1 MSNRSQST
9 LNASPPAPARKI
21 ADSRTRLLEAML
33 GAIWERSYGAASVE
47 AICERADV
55 RKGTFYHFFK
65 SKAALAMA
73 AMEHFWERHSQPA
86 LDEIFSVDRPPLK
99 RFERLIG
106 YWYQHTV
113 ECQREKGR
121 VLGCPYFNLGAETA
135 SVEPELATKVREIL
149 DRYQAQLEVTL
160 EEARLAGDIQIGDA
174 AETAGSL
181 FSLIEGCSMQA
192 RIHDDP
198 ERVRHFSEAFGRVI
212 GAPLDPD
219 FSTAN
224 LPSRPEP
231 DEH

>member
-1 MSNRSQST
+1 MST
-9 LNASPPAPARKI
+9 LSHSTEEAKTSPATSRPV
-21 ADSRTRLLEAML
+21 ADSRTRLLEAMI

-73 AMEHFWERHSQPA
+73 AIEHLWETRSQPA
-86 LDEIFSVDRPPLK
+86 LEEIFAETRPPLK
-99 RFERLIG
+99 RFERLIE
-106 YWYQHTV
+106 YWYQRTV
-113 ECQREKGR
+113 ECKEEKGR

-135 SVEPELATKVREIL
+135 SVEPELAAKVRGFL
-149 DRYQAQLEVTL
+149 DRYQSQLEASL
-160 EEARLAGDIQIGDA
+160 EEAKQSGEIHITDS

-198 ERVRHFSEAFGRVI
+198 ERVRHFSDAFGRVI
-212 GAPLDPD
+212 GAPL
-219 FSTAN
+219 S
-224 LPSRPEP
+224 PEFAAAP
-231 DEH
+231 HPTR